1 MDEFYKVQI
10 LEVACFIVAFFTY
23 FQLGGL
29 VATTKANLSGIDS
42 IENTMTGVVGYFI
55 QTLLWPITLI
65 SLLDKLSINIF
76 NYVLD
81 RYVIPLLFGQAME

>member
-10 LEVACFIVAFFTY
+10 LEVACFIVAFFAY

-29 VATTKANLSGIDS
+29 VVTTKTNLSGIDS
-42 IENTMTGVVGYFI
+42 IENTMTGIVGCFM
-55 QTLLWPITLI
+55 QTLFWPIILI
-65 SLLDKLSINIF
+65 SLLDNLSINIF

-81 RYVIPLLFGQAME
+81 RYVIPLLFGQAVE